1 MDTGPGTGS
10 NRKPIRVLIVDDSAY
25 MRFTL
30 GRALSA
36 APGLEVVGA
45 AHDGQ
50 EALELIPK
58 LQPDVVTLDVEMPR
72 LDGLSTLRQIMARW
86 PRPVIMLSSLTTEG
100 ARETILA
107 LTWGAVDFVAKPA
120 TKANLAAIMDEVIAK
135 IQAAAQARVR
145 AGPSTLTSPS
155 LSHPVPGFN
164 PVGRGV
170 TEGRGENKSTRPLR
184 MRDRVVV
191 IGASTGGPGALQT
204 VVADLPADLPAAV
217 LIVQHMPV
225 GFTRSLAERLD
236 SVSALA
242 VNEAAPGDA
251 LEVGRALLAPGGF
264 HMTVDENGRIAL
276 NQNPPVHG
284 VRPAVDV
291 TMASVAQRYGSA
303 TIGVVLTGMGRDGTN
318 GALLIR
324 SAGGQVIAEDE
335 STCVVWG
342 MPRSVVEAGA
352 ADRVVPLP
360 QVAAAIERA
369 VRQPPE
375 NREA

>member
-1 MDTGPGTGS
+1 VIPG
-10 NRKPIRVLIVDDSAY
+10 
-25 MRFTL
+25 
-30 GRALSA
+30 
-36 APGLEVVGA
+36 
-45 AHDGQ
+45 
-50 EALELIPK
+50 
-58 LQPDVVTLDVEMPR
+58 
-72 LDGLSTLRQIMARW
+72 
-86 PRPVIMLSSLTTEG
+86 
-100 ARETILA
+100 
-107 LTWGAVDFVAKPA
+107 
-120 TKANLAAIMDEVIAK
+120 
-135 IQAAAQARVR
+135 
-145 AGPSTLTSPS
+145 
-155 LSHPVPGFN
+155 
-164 PVGRGV
+164 
-170 TEGRGENKSTRPLR
+170 
-184 MRDRVVV
+184 
-191 IGASTGGPGALQT
+191 
-204 VVADLPADLPAAV
+204 LPADLPAAV

-242 VNEAAPGDA
+242 IKEAAPGDA

-276 NQNPPVHG
+276 NQNPAVHG

-291 TMASVAQRYGSA
+291 TMASVAQRYGAA

-360 QVAAAIERA
+360 EVAAAIEAA
-369 VRQPPE
+369 VRGRNKVPNGLKE
-375 NREA
+375 TGGV

>member
-1 MDTGPGTGS
+1 MAESGQGVGGNS
-10 NRKPIRVLIVDDSAY
+10 KPIRVLIVDDSAY

-30 GRALSA
+30 GKALSA
-36 APGLEVVGA
+36 HPGLEVVGA
-45 AHDGQ
+45 ARDGQ
-50 EALELIPK
+50 EALELLPK

-120 TKANLAAIMDEVIAK
+120 TKANVAAIMDEVIAK

-145 AGPSTLTSPS
+145 ARPQPLTPPPLPQSS
-155 LSHPVPGFN
+155 G
-164 PVGRGV
+164 GGM
-170 TEGRGENKSTRPLR
+170 TEGRGEGKSTRPLR

-191 IGASTGGPGALQT
+191 IGASTGGPGALHT
-204 VVADLPADLPAAV
+204 VIPGLPADLPAAV

-242 VNEAAPGDA
+242 IKEAAPGDA

-276 NQNPPVHG
+276 NQNPAVHG

-291 TMASVAQRYGSA
+291 TMASVAQRYGAA

-318 GALLIR
+318 VR
-324 SAGGQVIAEDE
+324 CSSAAQ
-335 STCVVWG
+335 
-342 MPRSVVEAGA
+342 EA
-352 ADRVVPLP
+352 R
-360 QVAAAIERA
+360 
-369 VRQPPE
+369 
-375 NREA
+375 

>member
-1 MDTGPGTGS
+1 MAESGQGVGGNS
-10 NRKPIRVLIVDDSAY
+10 KPIRVLVVDDSAY

-30 GRALSA
+30 GKALSA
-36 APGLEVVGA
+36 HPGLEVVGA
-45 AHDGQ
+45 ARDGQ
-50 EALELIPK
+50 EALELLPK

-120 TKANLAAIMDEVIAK
+120 TKANVAAIMDEVIAK

-145 AGPSTLTSPS
+145 ARPQPLTPPPLPQSS
-155 LSHPVPGFN
+155 G
-164 PVGRGV
+164 GGM
-170 TEGRGENKSTRPLR
+170 TEGRGEGKSTRPLR

-191 IGASTGGPGALQT
+191 IGASTGGPGALHT
-204 VVADLPADLPAAV
+204 VIPGLPADLPAAV

-242 VNEAAPGDA
+242 IKEAAPGDA

-276 NQNPPVHG
+276 NQNPAVHG

-291 TMASVAQRYGSA
+291 TMASVAQRYGAA

-360 QVAAAIERA
+360 EVAAAIEAA
-369 VRQPPE
+369 VRGRNKVP
-375 NREA
+375 NGLFV